1 MSVEVSFL
9 KSERRRSRTEDCN
22 KEYGDIEEEVKNEVD
37 IFKKKK
43 EDDVDFNE
51 KCQTLRDYLND
62 YNKNNEKCFVSAL
75 SPFYEEL
82 KNYIEEALDIC
93 PNPPKKQVELD
104 PEEIKRM
111 SQDQLGQQGSELEN
125 PEQKALGL
133 GKKIEAAAHCKD
145 KPCDTENLVRE
156 GLPDTRETRED
167 GITPRNEETAT
178 ENSQDV
184 GSLNQILQPG
194 HAQPGHKGHSSSAH
208 DPVDNTSIGE
218 TNLADSPSDQM
229 QAQLNTH
236 LQGDLRVNSDQNSQ
250 SGVDGLPK
258 GPVLSTDST
267 GASVEAPDP
276 LESSTHF
283 NTVVET
289 PSRETNHVTR
299 TTEARATGAS
309 SIETTRK
316 ESRDKESASNH
327 PSQPHAE
334 GASAAS
340 LSLGGM
346 SSHSEQSLRSRSM
359 TPVTQSEPQPQLQ
372 ANGERSHAQGDLSHN
387 GHTGVQRNNLNNG
400 DNSHKGTESG
410 GKDLVADGK
419 ESTTLHP
426 VSGGISIKTYIII
439 ASFTP
444 LGRVF
449 SKKKRK
455 KRKEIREEL
464 DKMMYSSTISKEKQ
478 IYLPY
483 GHPEHSEYEDPYEN

>member
-1 MSVEVSFL
+1 MSVEVTFL
-9 KSERRRSRTEDCN
+9 KSERRRSRTEDCVN
-22 KEYGDIEEEVKNEVD
+22 EYGDIEEEVKNQVD

-51 KCQTLRDYLND
+51 KCQTLREYLND
-62 YNKNNEKCFVSAL
+62 YNKNNDKCFVSAL
-75 SPFYEEL
+75 SPLYKDL
-82 KNYIEEALDIC
+82 KNSIEETLHRC
-93 PNPPKKQVELD
+93 PNPPKEKVELD
-104 PEEIKRM
+104 PEGIKQM
-111 SQDQLGQQGSELEN
+111 SQDQLGQQVSELEN
-125 PEQKALGL
+125 PEQKASEL
-133 GKKIEAAAHCKD
+133 GKKIEATAHCKD
-145 KPCDTENLVRE
+145 KPCDTENLVLE
-156 GLPDTRETRED
+156 GFPDTRETRED
-167 GITPRNEETAT
+167 GSTPRNEETAT

-184 GSLNQILQPG
+184 GSLNQTLQPG
-194 HAQPGHKGHSSSAH
+194 NKGHSSSAH
-208 DPVDNTSIGE
+208 ELVDNSSIGE
-218 TNLADSPSDQM
+218 TNLADPPNDRM

-236 LQGDLRVNSDQNSQ
+236 LKGDLRVNSDPNSQ
-250 SGVDGLPK
+250 SGEDGLPK
-258 GPVLSTDST
+258 DHALSTDSP

-276 LESSTHF
+276 LKSSTHL
-283 NTVVET
+283 NTVAET
-289 PSRETNHVTR
+289 PSRETHHITR
-299 TTEARATGAS
+299 TTEARATVAS

-316 ESRDKESASNH
+316 ESQDKEAASNH
-327 PSQPHAE
+327 PSLPDAE
-334 GASAAS
+334 GASDAS
-340 LSLGGM
+340 LSLGRM
-346 SSHSEQSLRSRSM
+346 SSHSEQVSRSRSM
-359 TPVTQSEPQPQLQ
+359 TLVTQLEPQPQLQ
-372 ANGERSHAQGDLSHN
+372 AKGEYSHAEGNLSHN